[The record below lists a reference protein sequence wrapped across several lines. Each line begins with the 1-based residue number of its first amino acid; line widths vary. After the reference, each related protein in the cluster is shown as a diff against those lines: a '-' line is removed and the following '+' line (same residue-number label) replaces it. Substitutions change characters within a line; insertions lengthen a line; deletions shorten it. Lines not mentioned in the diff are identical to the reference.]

1 VDEGQSEDQS
11 TGFLEDTSSGRGRL
25 RWRIAVYIGCDGW
38 GASTGVKVTTNL
50 ITQQS
55 IYLLLKSRR
64 DQVNALELWK
74 VRVYHVRTF
83 SAM

>member
-11 TGFLEDTSSGRGRL
+11 TGVLEDASSVRRRL
-25 RWRIAVYIGCDGW
+25 RCRIAVYIGCDGW
-38 GASTGVKVTTNL
+38 SASTGVKVTTNF

-64 DQVNALELWK
+64 DQVNTLELWK
-74 VRVYHVRTF
+74 VRMYHVHTF